1 MCILSLCA
9 VIAFAQTPHGNIF
22 TDRGDCPCCPKE
34 VKKTN
39 SLLEETA
46 VSEIESIE
54 LGSIDVESVES
65 QTIDL

>member
-9 VIAFAQTPHGNIF
+9 VVAFAQIPHGDIF
-22 TDRGDCPCCPKE
+22 TDRGDCPCCPTE
-34 VKKTN
+34 VKKAN

-46 VSEIESIE
+46 VSEMESIE
-54 LGSIDVESVES
+54 LGSIDVQSVES